1 MALRI
6 EYLPI
11 QSLRPYVRNARTHS
25 DAQIDAIAESI
36 RQFGF
41 NSPILIDDA
50 DGVIAGHARLAAARK
65 LELDT
70 VPCVRLAHLNDAQRR
85 AYILADNRLAEMA
98 VWDVPLLSLEVGD
111 LTLEDVDLSFLD
123 LDSLLF
129 AESGSED
136 FPVGDVDEQ
145 DALATKSR
153 QPKAAE
159 AKPAPISYPLLV
171 NLPRAAYEK
180 LKLLRKRLG
189 GTWSD
194 VLAKLIEDYQ

>member
-6 EYLPI
+6 EYLPVEK
-11 QSLRPYVRNARTHS
+11 LRPYERNARTHS

-41 NSPILIDDA
+41 NAPVLIDDD

-65 LELDT
+65 LGLDT
-70 VPCVRLAHLNDAQRR
+70 VPCVRLSHLNDAQRR

-98 VWDVPLLSLEVGD
+98 VWDVPLLSLEVND
-111 LTLEDVDLSFLD
+111 LILEDVDLSFLD
-123 LDSLLF
+123 LDALLL
-129 AESGSED
+129 AEND
-136 FPVGDVDEQ
+136 FPVEDDGEEDTPT
-145 DALATKSR
+145 TKTK
-153 QPKAAE
+153 QPKLAE
-159 AKPAPISYPLLV
+159 TKPAPITYPLLV

-180 LKLLRKRLG
+180 LKLLRKRMG

>member
-11 QSLRPYVRNARTHS
+11 TQLRPYERNARIHS
-25 DAQIDAIAESI
+25 EAQIDAIAESI

-41 NSPILIDDA
+41 NSPILIDD
-50 DGVIAGHARLAAARK
+50 DNGVIAGHARLAAARK
-65 LELDT
+65 LGLDT
-70 VPCVRLAHLNDAQRR
+70 VPCVRLSHLNDAQRR

-98 VWDVPLLSLEVGD
+98 VWDVPLLSLEVGE

-123 LDSLLF
+123 LDALLPI
-129 AESGSED
+129 ENED
-136 FPVGDVDEQ
+136 FSVEDGD
-145 DALATKSR
+145 DAPITKTR
-153 QPKAAE
+153 QPKSAE
-159 AKPAPISYPLLV
+159 TKPAPITYPLLV

-180 LKLLRKRLG
+180 LKLLRKRMG

-194 VLAKLIEDYQ
+194 VLVKLIEDYQ

>member
-6 EYLPI
+6 EYLPV
-11 QSLRPYVRNARTHS
+11 QSLRPYERNARTHS

-41 NSPILIDDA
+41 NAPVLIDDD

-65 LELDT
+65 LGLDT
-70 VPCVRLAHLNDAQRR
+70 VPCVRLSHLSDAQRR

-98 VWDVPLLSLEVGD
+98 VWDVPLLSLEVGE

-123 LDSLLF
+123 LDSLLPV
-129 AESGSED
+129 ENED
-136 FPVGDVDEQ
+136 FPVEDGE
-145 DALATKSR
+145 DAPITKTR
-153 QPKAAE
+153 HPKSAE
-159 AKPAPISYPLLV
+159 TKPAPITYPLLV

-180 LKLLRKRLG
+180 LKLLRKRMG

-194 VLAKLIEDYQ
+194 VLAKLIEEYQ

>member
-6 EYLPI
+6 EYLPV
-11 QSLRPYVRNARTHS
+11 QSLRPYERNARTHS

-41 NSPILIDDA
+41 NSPILIDDD

-65 LELDT
+65 LGLDT
-70 VPCVRLAHLNDAQRR
+70 VPCVRLSHLNDAQRR

-98 VWDVPLLSLEVGD
+98 VWDVPLLSLEVGE

-123 LDSLLF
+123 LDALLPI
-129 AESGSED
+129 ENED
-136 FPVGDVDEQ
+136 FSVEDGD
-145 DALATKSR
+145 DAPITKTR
-153 QPKAAE
+153 QPKSAE
-159 AKPAPISYPLLV
+159 TKPAPITYPLLV

-180 LKLLRKRLG
+180 LKLLRKRMG

-194 VLAKLIEDYQ
+194 VLVKLIEDYQ

>member
-6 EYLPI
+6 EYLPTS
-11 QSLRPYVRNARTHS
+11 QLRPYERNARTHS

-50 DGVIAGHARLAAARK
+50 NGVIAGHARLAAAQK
-65 LELDT
+65 LGLDT
-70 VPCVRLAHLNDAQRR
+70 VPCVRLSHLSDAQRR

-98 VWDVPLLSLEVGD
+98 VWDVPLLSLEVEA

-123 LDSLLF
+123 LDSLLPF
-129 AESGSED
+129 EGENSDWSED
-136 FPVGDVDEQ
+136 
-145 DALATKSR
+145 DAPETPPTKNS
-153 QPKAAE
+153 QT
-159 AKPAPISYPLLV
+159 KPAPITYPLLV

-180 LKLLRKRLG
+180 LKLLRKRMG

-194 VLAKLIEDYQ
+194 VLVKLIEDYQ

>member
-6 EYLPI
+6 EYLPVS
-11 QSLRPYVRNARTHS
+11 QLRPYERNARTHS

-41 NSPILIDDA
+41 NSPILIDDD

-65 LELDT
+65 LGLDT
-70 VPCVRLAHLNDAQRR
+70 VPCVRLSHLNDAQRR

-98 VWDVPLLSLEVGD
+98 VWDVPLLSLEVEA

-123 LDSLLF
+123 LDSLLP
-129 AESGSED
+129 AEGLPIESE
-136 FPVGDVDEQ
+136 DEQ
-145 DALATKSR
+145 DALPTKTR
-153 QPKAAE
+153 QPKTAE
-159 AKPAPISYPLLV
+159 TKPAPITYPLLV

-180 LKLLRKRLG
+180 LKLLRKRIG

-194 VLAKLIEDYQ
+194 VLARLIEDYQ

>member
-6 EYLPI
+6 EYLPVEA
-11 QSLRPYVRNARTHS
+11 LRPYERNARTHS

-70 VPCVRLAHLNDAQRR
+70 VPCVRLSHLNDAQRR

-98 VWDVPLLSLEVGD
+98 VWDVPLLSLEVDD
-111 LTLEDVDLSFLD
+111 LKLEDVDLSFLD
-123 LDSLLF
+123 LDSLLA
-129 AESGSED
+129 AEGENED
-136 FPVGDVDEQ
+136 FHAGDVDEQ
-145 DALATKSR
+145 DALDTKAKR
-153 QPKAAE
+153 PKAAE
-159 AKPAPISYPLLV
+159 TKPAPITYPLLI

>member
-11 QSLRPYVRNARTHS
+11 TQLRPYERNARTHS

-41 NSPILIDDA
+41 NSPILIDDD

-65 LELDT
+65 LGLDT
-70 VPCVRLAHLNDAQRR
+70 VPCVRLSHLSDAQRR

-98 VWDVPLLSLEVGD
+98 VWDVPLLSLEVGE
-111 LTLEDVDLSFLD
+111 LTFEDVDLSFLD
-123 LDSLLF
+123 LDALLPI
-129 AESGSED
+129 ENED
-136 FPVGDVDEQ
+136 FSVEDGD
-145 DALATKSR
+145 DAPITKTR
-153 QPKAAE
+153 QPKSAE
-159 AKPAPISYPLLV
+159 TKPAPITYPLLV

-180 LKLLRKRLG
+180 LKLLRKRMG

-194 VLAKLIEDYQ
+194 VLVKLIEDYQ

>member
-6 EYLPI
+6 EYLPVEK
-11 QSLRPYVRNARTHS
+11 LRPYERNARTHS

-41 NSPILIDDA
+41 NAPVLIDDD

-70 VPCVRLAHLNDAQRR
+70 VPCVRLSHLSDAQRR

-98 VWDVPLLSLEVGD
+98 VWDVPLLSLEVGE
-111 LTLEDVDLSFLD
+111 LTLEDIDLSFLD
-123 LDSLLF
+123 LDSLLP
-129 AESGSED
+129 AKNED
-136 FPVGDVDEQ
+136 FSLEDGD
-145 DALATKSR
+145 DAPITKTK
-153 QPKAAE
+153 QPKPAE
-159 AKPAPISYPLLV
+159 TKPAPITYPLLV

-180 LKLLRKRLG
+180 LKLLRRRMG

-194 VLAKLIEDYQ
+194 VIAKLIEDYQ

>member
-6 EYLPI
+6 EYLPVEK
-11 QSLRPYVRNARTHS
+11 LRPYERNARTHS

-41 NSPILIDDA
+41 NAPVLIDDD

-65 LELDT
+65 LGLDT
-70 VPCVRLAHLNDAQRR
+70 VPCVRLSHLNDAQRR

-98 VWDVPLLSLEVGD
+98 VWDVPLLSLEVGE

-123 LDSLLF
+123 LDALLP
-129 AESGSED
+129 AEND
-136 FPVGDVDEQ
+136 FPVEDEGEE
-145 DALATKSR
+145 DAPATKTR
-153 QPKAAE
+153 QLKSAE
-159 AKPAPISYPLLV
+159 TKPAPITYPLLV

-180 LKLLRKRLG
+180 LKLLRKRMG

-194 VLAKLIEDYQ
+194 VLVKLIEDYQ

>member
-6 EYLPI
+6 EYLPVA
-11 QSLRPYVRNARTHS
+11 QLRPYERNARTHS

-41 NSPILIDDA
+41 NSPILIDD
-50 DGVIAGHARLAAARK
+50 DNGVIAGHARLAAARK
-65 LELDT
+65 LGLDT
-70 VPCVRLAHLNDAQRR
+70 VPCVRLSHLSDAQRR

-98 VWDVPLLSLEVGD
+98 VWDVPLLSLEVGE

-123 LDSLLF
+123 LDALLPI
-129 AESGSED
+129 ENED
-136 FPVGDVDEQ
+136 FSVEDGD
-145 DALATKSR
+145 DAPITKTR
-153 QPKAAE
+153 QPKSAE
-159 AKPAPISYPLLV
+159 TKPAPITYPLLV

-180 LKLLRKRLG
+180 LKLLRKRMG

-194 VLAKLIEDYQ
+194 VLVKLIEDYQ

>member
-6 EYLPI
+6 EYLPVH
-11 QSLRPYVRNARTHS
+11 SLRPYERNARTHS

-41 NSPILIDDA
+41 NSPILIDD
-50 DGVIAGHARLAAARK
+50 DNGVIAGHARLAAARK
-65 LELDT
+65 LGLDT
-70 VPCVRLAHLNDAQRR
+70 VPCVRLSHLSDAQRR

-98 VWDVPLLSLEVGD
+98 VWDVPLLSLEVGE

-123 LDSLLF
+123 LDALLPI
-129 AESGSED
+129 ENED
-136 FPVGDVDEQ
+136 FSVEDGD
-145 DALATKSR
+145 DAPITKTR
-153 QPKAAE
+153 QPKSAE
-159 AKPAPISYPLLV
+159 TKPAPITYPLLV

-180 LKLLRKRLG
+180 LKLLRKRMG

-194 VLAKLIEDYQ
+194 VLVKLIEDYQ

>member
-6 EYLPI
+6 EYLPV
-11 QSLRPYVRNARTHS
+11 QSLRPYERNARTHS

-41 NSPILIDDA
+41 NSPILIDD
-50 DGVIAGHARLAAARK
+50 DNGVIAGHARLAAARK
-65 LELDT
+65 LGLDT
-70 VPCVRLAHLNDAQRR
+70 VPCVRLSHLNDAQRR

-98 VWDVPLLSLEVGD
+98 VWDVPLLSLEVGE

-123 LDSLLF
+123 LDALLPI
-129 AESGSED
+129 ENED
-136 FPVGDVDEQ
+136 FSVEDGD
-145 DALATKSR
+145 DAPITKTR
-153 QPKAAE
+153 QPKSAE
-159 AKPAPISYPLLV
+159 TKPAPITYPLLV

-180 LKLLRKRLG
+180 LKLLRKRMG

-194 VLAKLIEDYQ
+194 VLVKLIEDYQ

>member
-6 EYLPI
+6 EYLPVEK
-11 QSLRPYVRNARTHS
+11 LRPYERNARTHS

-41 NSPILIDDA
+41 NAPVLIDDD

-65 LELDT
+65 LGLDT
-70 VPCVRLAHLNDAQRR
+70 VPCVRLLHLSDAQRR

-98 VWDVPLLSLEVGD
+98 VWDVPLLSLEVSD
-111 LTLEDVDLSFLD
+111 LILEDVDLSFLD
-123 LDSLLF
+123 LDELLP
-129 AESGSED
+129 AEND
-136 FPVGDVDEQ
+136 FPVEDDGEEDTP
-145 DALATKSR
+145 ATKTK
-153 QPKAAE
+153 QPKPAE
-159 AKPAPISYPLLV
+159 TKPAPITYPLLV

-180 LKLLRKRLG
+180 LKLLRKRMG

-194 VLAKLIEDYQ
+194 VLVKLIEDYQ

>member
-6 EYLPI
+6 EYLPVH
-11 QSLRPYVRNARTHS
+11 SLRPYERNARTHS

-41 NSPILIDDA
+41 NSPILIDDD

-65 LELDT
+65 LGLDT
-70 VPCVRLAHLNDAQRR
+70 VPCVRLSHLSDAQRR

-98 VWDVPLLSLEVGD
+98 VWDVPLLSLEVGE

-123 LDSLLF
+123 LDALLPI
-129 AESGSED
+129 ENED
-136 FPVGDVDEQ
+136 FSVEDGDGAQ
-145 DALATKSR
+145 ITKTR
-153 QPKAAE
+153 QPKSAE
-159 AKPAPISYPLLV
+159 TKPAPITYPLLV

-180 LKLLRKRLG
+180 LKLLRKRMG

-194 VLAKLIEDYQ
+194 VLVKLIEDYQ

>member
-6 EYLPI
+6 EYLPVEK
-11 QSLRPYVRNARTHS
+11 LRPYERNARTHS

-36 RQFGF
+36 CQFGF
-41 NSPILIDDA
+41 NSPILIDD
-50 DGVIAGHARLAAARK
+50 DNGVIAGHARLAAARK

-70 VPCVRLAHLNDAQRR
+70 VPCVRLSHLNDAQRR

-98 VWDVPLLSLEVGD
+98 VWDVPLLSLEVGE

-123 LDSLLF
+123 LDALLPI
-129 AESGSED
+129 ENED
-136 FPVGDVDEQ
+136 FSVEDGD
-145 DALATKSR
+145 DAPITKTR
-153 QPKAAE
+153 QPKSAE
-159 AKPAPISYPLLV
+159 TKPAPITYPLLV

-180 LKLLRKRLG
+180 LKLLRKRMG

-194 VLAKLIEDYQ
+194 VLVKLIEDYQ

>member
-6 EYLPI
+6 EYLPVH
-11 QSLRPYVRNARTHS
+11 SLRPYERNARTHS

-41 NSPILIDDA
+41 NSPILIDDD

-65 LELDT
+65 LGLDT
-70 VPCVRLAHLNDAQRR
+70 VPCVRLSHLSDAQRR

-98 VWDVPLLSLEVGD
+98 VWDVPLLSLEVGE
-111 LTLEDVDLSFLD
+111 LTLEDIDLSFLD
-123 LDSLLF
+123 LDALLPI
-129 AESGSED
+129 ENED
-136 FPVGDVDEQ
+136 FSVEDGD
-145 DALATKSR
+145 DAPITKTR
-153 QPKAAE
+153 QPKSAE
-159 AKPAPISYPLLV
+159 TKPAPITYPLLV

-180 LKLLRKRLG
+180 LKLLRKRMG

-194 VLAKLIEDYQ
+194 VLVKLIEDYQ

>member
-6 EYLPI
+6 EYLPVEK
-11 QSLRPYVRNARTHS
+11 LRPYERNARTHS

-41 NSPILIDDA
+41 NAPVLIDDD
-50 DGVIAGHARLAAARK
+50 DGVIAGHARLAAARQ
-65 LELDT
+65 LGLDT
-70 VPCVRLAHLNDAQRR
+70 VPCVRLSHLNDAQRR

-98 VWDVPLLSLEVGD
+98 VWDVPLLSLEVGE

-123 LDSLLF
+123 LDSLLPV
-129 AESGSED
+129 ENED
-136 FPVGDVDEQ
+136 FPVEDGE
-145 DALATKSR
+145 DALITKTK
-153 QPKAAE
+153 QPKPAE
-159 AKPAPISYPLLV
+159 TKPAPITYPLLV

-180 LKLLRKRLG
+180 LKLLRKRMG

-194 VLAKLIEDYQ
+194 VLVKLIEDYQ

>member
-11 QSLRPYVRNARTHS
+11 EALRPYERNARTHS

-65 LELDT
+65 LELDA

-85 AYILADNRLAEMA
+85 AYTLADNRLAEMA

-111 LTLEDVDLSFLD
+111 LILEDIDLSFLD
-123 LDSLLF
+123 LDSLLPAQNEAF
-129 AESGSED
+129 HIEDESE
-136 FPVGDVDEQ
+136 DEQ
-145 DALATKSR
+145 DAPATKSR
-153 QPKAAE
+153 QPKLTE
-159 AKPAPISYPLLV
+159 TKPAPISYPLLV

-194 VLAKLIEDYQ
+194 VLVKLIEDYQ

>member
-6 EYLPI
+6 EYLPVA
-11 QSLRPYVRNARTHS
+11 QLRPYERNARTHS

-41 NSPILIDDA
+41 NSPILIDDNN
-50 DGVIAGHARLAAARK
+50 GVIAGHARLAAARK

-70 VPCVRLAHLNDAQRR
+70 VPCVRLSHLNDAQRR

-98 VWDVPLLSLEVGD
+98 VWDVPLLSLEIET

-123 LDSLLF
+123 LDSLLP
-129 AESGSED
+129 AEVFPIED
-136 FPVGDVDEQ
+136 DGEGEQ
-145 DALATKSR
+145 DAPAIKTK
-153 QPKAAE
+153 QPKPAE
-159 AKPAPISYPLLV
+159 TKPAPITYPLLV

-180 LKLLRKRLG
+180 LKLLRRRMG

-194 VLAKLIEDYQ
+194 VIAKLIEDYQ

>member
-6 EYLPI
+6 EYLPVHN
-11 QSLRPYVRNARTHS
+11 LRPYERNARTHS

-41 NSPILIDDA
+41 NSPILIDDD

-65 LELDT
+65 LGLDT
-70 VPCVRLAHLNDAQRR
+70 VPCVRLSHLSDAQRR

-98 VWDVPLLSLEVGD
+98 VWDVPLLSLEVSE

-123 LDSLLF
+123 LDALLPI
-129 AESGSED
+129 ENED
-136 FPVGDVDEQ
+136 FSVEDGDGAQ
-145 DALATKSR
+145 ITKTR
-153 QPKAAE
+153 QPKSAE
-159 AKPAPISYPLLV
+159 TKPAPITYPLLV

-180 LKLLRKRLG
+180 LKLLRKRMG

-194 VLAKLIEDYQ
+194 VLVKLIEDYQ

>member
-6 EYLPI
+6 EYLPVEK
-11 QSLRPYVRNARTHS
+11 LRPYERNARTHS

-41 NSPILIDDA
+41 NSPILIDDG
-50 DGVIAGHARLAAARK
+50 DGVIAGHARLAAARQLG
-65 LELDT
+65 LES
-70 VPCVRLAHLNDAQRR
+70 VPCVRLSHLSDAQRR

-98 VWDVPLLSLEVGD
+98 VWDVPLLSLEVGE

-123 LDSLLF
+123 LDELLP
-129 AESGSED
+129 AENED
-136 FPVGDVDEQ
+136 FPVEDRE
-145 DALATKSR
+145 DAPITKTRHS
-153 QPKAAE
+153 KSAE
-159 AKPAPISYPLLV
+159 TKPAPITYPLLV

-180 LKLLRKRLG
+180 LKLLRKRMG

-194 VLAKLIEDYQ
+194 VLVKLIEDYQ

>member
-6 EYLPI
+6 EYLPV
-11 QSLRPYVRNARTHS
+11 QSLRPYERNARTHS

-41 NSPILIDDA
+41 NSPILIDDD

-65 LELDT
+65 LGLDT
-70 VPCVRLAHLNDAQRR
+70 VPCVRLSHLNDAQRR

-98 VWDVPLLSLEVGD
+98 VWDVPLLSLEVGE
-111 LTLEDVDLSFLD
+111 LTLEDIDLSFLD
-123 LDSLLF
+123 LDALLPI
-129 AESGSED
+129 ENED
-136 FPVGDVDEQ
+136 FSVEDGD
-145 DALATKSR
+145 DAPITKTR
-153 QPKAAE
+153 QPKSAE
-159 AKPAPISYPLLV
+159 TKPAPITYPLLV

-180 LKLLRKRLG
+180 LKLLRKRMG

-194 VLAKLIEDYQ
+194 VLVKLIEDYQ

>member
-6 EYLPI
+6 EYLPVEK
-11 QSLRPYVRNARTHS
+11 LRPYERNARTHS

-41 NSPILIDDA
+41 NAPVLIDDD
-50 DGVIAGHARLAAARK
+50 DGVIAGHARLAAARQ
-65 LELDT
+65 LGLDS
-70 VPCVRLAHLNDAQRR
+70 VPCVRLSHLNDAQRR

-98 VWDVPLLSLEVGD
+98 VWDVPLLSLEVGE

-123 LDSLLF
+123 LDSLLPV
-129 AESGSED
+129 ENED
-136 FPVGDVDEQ
+136 FPVEDGEDTP
-145 DALATKSR
+145 ATKTK
-153 QPKAAE
+153 QPKPAE
-159 AKPAPISYPLLV
+159 TKPAPITYPLLV

-180 LKLLRKRLG
+180 LKLLRKRMG